1 MLHSGR
7 CVCCQQVPPQ
17 AGPDEREGP
26 LHRVASF
33 FDQLLGQ
40 AACFLSSR
48 RDESGMRIWYQTSCL
63 LAAPACSPVR
73 LRSKVVQSAQ
83 H

>member
-1 MLHSGR
+1 M
-7 CVCCQQVPPQ
+7 CCQQVPPQ

-40 AACFLSSR
+40 AARFLSSG
-48 RDESGMRIWYQTSCL
+48 RDQSGMRLWCQEHLMTSCL
-63 LAAPACSPVR
+63 LAAPACPPVW
-73 LRSKVVQSAQ
+73 LCSKMVQSEQ
-83 H
+83 HSE